1 MKSGKQTMVQQQAAP
16 IPNAHL
22 VATSYQG
29 SVPPPEM
36 LKKFNEVNPSYSD
49 DIMNMAKAA
58 SERQT
63 ALVENQ
69 RMQIQNDLVIR
80 EKEIETTKN
89 LREREIR
96 SRDRNMLFANIITL
110 IGLLA
115 GIGLCA
121 FLMYL
126 SYMLL
131 KADKSGYALATA
143 SPVIGVALVA
153 AIKLLK
159 K

>member
-1 MKSGKQTMVQQQAAP
+1 
-16 IPNAHL
+16 
-22 VATSYQG
+22 
-29 SVPPPEM
+29 
-36 LKKFNEVNPSYSD
+36 
-49 DIMNMAKAA
+49 MAKAA

-89 LREREIR
+89 LREKEIR

-115 GIGLCA
+115 GIGLCT